1 MQGILPPDVLMRQ
14 KSPYP
19 STPNPTY
26 FMAMRQGLDTIL
38 SDSSSPVLPLLDI
51 AEIRRVMELGPMG
64 DQIPWFGQL
73 MGNAQLFAFL
83 IQANAWLKEY
93 HIATL

>member
-1 MQGILPPDVLMRQ
+1 MRR

-19 STPNPTY
+19 STPNPSY
-26 FMAMRQGLDTIL
+26 FRAMATRMQAILD
-38 SDSSSPVLPLLDI
+38 DPEAPLAPLI
-51 AEIRRVMELGPMG
+51 NRPRITEVVKAGPQA

-93 HIATL
+93 RVEIV